1 MTKQEKVEAFDLIY
15 SKAKQVNKKIKQ
27 IKKDTSLSKPINV
40 DVLKST
46 KAMFYEDIV
55 VILKS
60 YAKE

>member
-1 MTKQEKVEAFDLIY
+1 MTKQEKAEAFDLIY
-15 SKAKQVNKKIKQ
+15 DKARKTNKKIKQ